1 MFLTFLD
8 WTMLIILQ
16 FDIVNIY
23 VHQNGIF
30 MVYIFLTILFNHVN
44 VFVDNVN
51 IFGGYF
57 GETGLSKMECII
69 LGEIMLDEKYFI
81 K

>member
-30 MVYIFLTILFNHVN
+30 MVYIFLTFLFNHVN

-51 IFGGYF
+51 SFGGYL
-57 GETGLSKMECII
+57 GETWLNKVEC
-69 LGEIMLDEKYFI
+69 MK
-81 K
+81 